1 MKAEAAECR
10 KPFLWN
16 ICPCAQWHR
25 GAELHG
31 QCTAF
36 REVLI
41 LLDKATE
48 GVFSCKTGDRL
59 FLSCGGK
66 EKAKHKVWRSRLQVT
81 SQNCSCS
88 DFWALGQ
95 LSWSSPVF
103 PRCPGSATVYRRD
116 YLPPVISHFL
126 MMHQNKS
133 MEKSWLINL
142 LHPHHPPGNMQTKA
156 ICLPSLCHPHPKVQS
171 SNRRNQ
177 GYVCI
182 PVAARMSIGAFNII
196 PRHLERKNTQE
207 QSGKNSLRDGHIM
220 IPSQEFS

>member
-142 LHPHHPPGNMQTKA
+142 LHPHHPHPRQYAAQSNLSSLSLPPSSQSPEQQQEKSG
-156 ICLPSLCHPHPKVQS
+156 ICLHTS
-171 SNRRNQ
+171 SCQNVHR
-177 GYVCI
+177 CI
-182 PVAARMSIGAFNII
+182 
-196 PRHLERKNTQE
+196 
-207 QSGKNSLRDGHIM
+207 
-220 IPSQEFS
+220 